1 MSGKVIGK
9 TMNFGYA
16 GSYARQPDMIINTQ
30 PNVGA
35 VAIPFGSVLIQG
47 TGGVQ
52 IPTATAAP
60 TATNFVGIASR
71 QVQSQVHFL
80 EQDQHAEY
88 QPKAPVSV
96 FQRGRINV
104 ICADKKADLYGAVY
118 VRTTEDGAKKVG
130 DLESTADTGKNVQL
144 TNCQWGGKCD
154 ANGVA
159 ELVIL
164 TALNA

>member
-104 ICADKKADLYGAVY
+104 ICADKKADLYV
-118 VRTTEDGAKKVG
+118 
-130 DLESTADTGKNVQL
+130 DTGRLSPLQ
-144 TNCQWGGKCD
+144 
-154 ANGVA
+154 VA
-159 ELVIL
+159 ARVSEFIRKS
-164 TALNA
+164 